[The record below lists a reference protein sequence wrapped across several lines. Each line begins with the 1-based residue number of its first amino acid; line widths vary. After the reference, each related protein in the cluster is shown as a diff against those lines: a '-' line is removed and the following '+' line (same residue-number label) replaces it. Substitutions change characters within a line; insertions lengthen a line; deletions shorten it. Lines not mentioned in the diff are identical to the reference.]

1 MLPEKKI
8 QGKEK
13 KKEKKKSGKG
23 SERKFASA
31 FFSQGD
37 SCSSGE
43 IRGRIEM
50 VIREMRGMSG
60 ISILEISSQ
69 PCECPVNS
77 SKVHSKN
84 VSVSSP

>member
-1 MLPEKKI
+1 
-8 QGKEK
+8 
-13 KKEKKKSGKG
+13 
-23 SERKFASA
+23 
-31 FFSQGD
+31 
-37 SCSSGE
+37 
-43 IRGRIEM
+43 M

-84 VSVSSP
+84 VSVSSPFNISLLKGHKFV